1 MSPARGDA
9 YQCTRCSYEI
19 SADAWHVH
27 QVLMARLDAD
37 EAGFFDQLRRRTAR
51 LRALEPAWR

>member
-1 MSPARGDA
+1 
-9 YQCTRCSYEI
+9 
-19 SADAWHVH
+19 
-27 QVLMARLDAD
+27 MARLDAD